1 MITSDAIKKRRSIR
15 NYDPSFKIAENE
27 IKELIELAMLSA
39 TSYNIQHWKFV
50 VVTDTKLRKAIRE
63 ASFDQLQV
71 TDASSLIL
79 VCADTK
85 AWEKNMK
92 RKWQDAPK
100 DVSDFM
106 IARSKVFY
114 ESKEQLQRDEAI
126 RSASFATQ
134 TLVLSAISIGY
145 ETGIIIGFESE
156 KVAKLINL
164 PNNYIISNFVVIGKG
179 IEKPFVRG
187 GQLPISEVLIK
198 DRFYEI

>member
-27 IKELIELAMLSA
+27 TKELIELAMLSA

-63 ASFDQLQV
+63 ASFDQSQV

-79 VCADTK
+79 VCADIK
-85 AWEKNMK
+85 AWEKDMS
-92 RKWQDAPK
+92 RKWKDAPK
-100 DVSDFM
+100 EVSDFM
-106 IARSKVFY
+106 VARSKVFY

-134 TLVLSAISIGY
+134 TLVLSAISKGY
-145 ETGIIIGFESE
+145 ETGIMIGFESE

>member
-63 ASFDQLQV
+63 ASFGQLQV

-85 AWEKNMK
+85 AWEKDMK

-145 ETGIIIGFESE
+145 ETGIMIGFESE